1 MNKWIWFNRCNGGG
15 GGNTRKFK
23 STGISVRYG
32 SKVAFVHFA
41 HSQLFTSTFV
51 IHDEMFRA
59 RLSGNGNIGF
69 DK

>member
-1 MNKWIWFNRCNGGG
+1 M
-15 GGNTRKFK
+15 
-23 STGISVRYG
+23 
-32 SKVAFVHFA
+32 AFAHFA
-41 HSQLFTSTFV
+41 HSQLLTSTFV